1 MNSMPEQLKQVINEF
16 TTDINELFDNEAEA
30 IILFGSA
37 ATEEYIPKKSDVNF
51 LVCLT
56 EQGIDKIDIVEKKV
70 KKWQKKNISLP
81 LFLTKSYI
89 KASLD
94 SFPIEF
100 FNMSQTYQIIQGE
113 DILKDLK
120 FNKKDIRLQCER
132 ELKGKLLSLRE
143 DYILTRGKKKKM
155 SQLINESIV
164 TFISIFKA
172 LLFLRDSEVPVK
184 KSDVILAMCR
194 EFDLDE
200 SVFSVLL
207 AHRNNSVNLD
217 KEQLSNIIKKYIK
230 EIRQLSQVVDSM

>member
-1 MNSMPEQLKQVINEF
+1 MNSMPDQLKEVIKEF
-16 TTDINELFDNEAEA
+16 TADINELFAQEAEA

-56 EQGIDKIDIVEKKV
+56 EQGIERIDSVEKKV
-70 KKWQKKNISLP
+70 KNWQKKSISLP
-81 LFLTKSYI
+81 LFLTQSYI
-89 KASLD
+89 QASLD

-100 FNMSQTYQIIQGE
+100 FNMSQTYQVIQGK

-143 DYILTRGKKKKM
+143 GFILTRGKKKKM
-155 SQLINESIV
+155 SQLINESMV
-164 TFISIFKA
+164 TFTSIFKA
-172 LLFLRDSEVPVK
+172 LLFLKDSEVPVK
-184 KSDVILAMCR
+184 KSDVILSMCR
-194 EFDLDE
+194 DFDLDE

-207 AHRNNSVNLD
+207 AHRNNSVKVD
-217 KEQLSNIIKKYIK
+217 KEQLNDIIKKYIK

>member
-1 MNSMPEQLKQVINEF
+1 MNSMPDQLKEVIKDF
-16 TTDINELFDNEAEA
+16 TADINKLFAKEAEA

-51 LVCLT
+51 LVCLS
-56 EQGIDKIDIVEKKV
+56 EKGIEKIDIAEKKV
-70 KKWQKKNISLP
+70 KDWQKKNISLP

-89 KASLD
+89 QASLD

-100 FNMSQTYQIIQGE
+100 FNMSQTYQVIQGE
-113 DILKDLK
+113 DVLKDLT

-143 DYILTRGKKKKM
+143 GLILTGGKKKKM
-155 SQLINESIV
+155 SQLINESMV
-164 TFISIFKA
+164 TFTSIFKA
-172 LLFLRDSEVPVK
+172 FLFLRDSEVPVK
-184 KSDVILAMCR
+184 KSDVILSMCR

-207 AHRNNSVNLD
+207 AHRNNSVKLD
-217 KEQLSNIIKKYIK
+217 KNQLNDILKKYIK
-230 EIRQLSQVVDSM
+230 EIRRLSQVVDSM